1 MTQER
6 TDQITG
12 YHKWPLYGALGVV
25 VFTFLIVLAAV
36 LMKKEPVNIEKAE
49 TVIQRDLFFR
59 DGTQGKVVVYDAE
72 TKKRLG
78 SFGKG
83 EGAFVRISM
92 RAMAH
97 KRKQNEIDLRLPY
110 RLIKLS
116 DGNMKIVDPQN
127 DHAIRLNAFGTVAI
141 ESFAQ
146 FLTNQTGKG
155 AQG

>member
-1 MTQER
+1 MTQQR
-6 TDQITG
+6 TDEITG

-25 VFTFLIVLAAV
+25 VFTFLIVLASV
-36 LMKKEPVNIEKAE
+36 LMKNEPVNMAKAE
-49 TVIQRDLFFR
+49 TVTHRDLFFR
-59 DGTQGKVVVYDAE
+59 DGEQGKVLVYDAN

-78 SFGKG
+78 SFDKG

-97 KRKQNEIDLRLPY
+97 HRKQREIDLRLPY

-116 DGNMKIVDPQN
+116 DGNMKVIDPQSG
-127 DHAIRLNAFGTVAI
+127 HGIRLNAFGAVAVD
-141 ESFAQ
+141 SFAK
-146 FLTNQTGKG
+146 FLNNQTGKG

>member
-1 MTQER
+1 MENNR

-25 VFTFLIVLAAV
+25 VFSVLIILGSVLTGQP
-36 LMKKEPVNIEKAE
+36 PVGLKQSE
-49 TVIQRDLFFR
+49 TVTQRDLFFR
-59 DGTQGKVVVYDAE
+59 DGTEGKVHVYDAE

-78 SFGKG
+78 SFAKG

-97 KRKQNEIDLRLPY
+97 QRKQNEIDLRLPY

-116 DGNMKIVDPQN
+116 DGNMKIVDPQS
-127 DHAIRLNAFGTVAI
+127 DHAIRLNAFGAVAVD
-141 ESFAQ
+141 SFAK

>member
-1 MTQER
+1 MENNR
-6 TDQITG
+6 KDQITG

-25 VFTFLIVLAAV
+25 MFSFLIILGAV
-36 LMKKEPVNIEKAE
+36 LSGQPPVGSKQSE
-49 TVIQRDLFFR
+49 TVTYRDLFFR
-59 DGTQGKVVVYDAE
+59 DGTQGKVHVYDAE

-97 KRKQNEIDLRLPY
+97 QRKQNEIDLKLPY
-110 RLIKLS
+110 RLIKLR
-116 DGNMKIVDPQN
+116 DGNMKIVDPQS
-127 DHAIRLNAFGTVAI
+127 DHAIRLNAFGAVAVD
-141 ESFAQ
+141 SFAQ